1 MSTNRTTVYSA
12 AIVCLMTLGTA
23 GCGRQC
29 VQEKQKGYQYTRI
42 AEVGQKNFIW
52 PDGKR
57 AAVSLTFDDARPSE
71 IDNGLDILDRY
82 GVKATFYV
90 IPSNV
95 EKRLAG
101 WKKAVA
107 NGHEIGNHTLTHP
120 CSGNYLWVRKALE
133 NCTFETMEQ
142 EMEEANTAIQ
152 RLLGVT
158 PTTFAYPCGQTFVSR
173 GTEIKS
179 YVPVV
184 AGKFDIGRNV
194 GDQCLNDPAFCDL
207 AQVYSIE
214 LDYLDFEQARLF
226 LDRAAANG
234 QWLIFYG
241 HEVNPSGPQTVRTAT
256 LDAICKYAGD
266 PANGLWIDRVDV
278 IGRYIAKQRQQA
290 PQRTAPVSAK

>member
-1 MSTNRTTVYSA
+1 MSTNRTTVHLA
-12 AIVCLMTLGTA
+12 AIVCVMTLGMA

-29 VQEKQKGYQYTRI
+29 LQEKQKGYQYTRI
-42 AEVGQKNFIW
+42 ADGGQKNFNW

-57 AAVSLTFDDARPSE
+57 AAVSLSFDDARPSE
-71 IDNGLDILDRY
+71 IDNGLEILDRY

-90 IPSNV
+90 LPFNV

-120 CSGNYLWVRKALE
+120 CSGNYLWVRTALE
-133 NCTFETMEQ
+133 NCTLEIIEQ
-142 EMEEANTAIQ
+142 DIEEANVAIE
-152 RLLGVT
+152 RLLGVR
-158 PTTFAYPCGQTFVSR
+158 PTTFAYPCGQAFVSR

-184 AGKFDIGRNV
+184 AEKFAVGRNV
-194 GDQCLNDPAFCDL
+194 GDQCLNTPTFCDL

-214 LDYLDFEQARLF
+214 LDGLDFEQARQF
-226 LDRAAANG
+226 IDRAVENG

-241 HEVNPSGPQTVRTAT
+241 HEVNPSGPQTVRTET
-256 LDAICKYAGD
+256 LEAICKYASD

-278 IGRYIAKQRQQA
+278 IARYIAQQRQK
-290 PQRTAPVSAK
+290 PQ